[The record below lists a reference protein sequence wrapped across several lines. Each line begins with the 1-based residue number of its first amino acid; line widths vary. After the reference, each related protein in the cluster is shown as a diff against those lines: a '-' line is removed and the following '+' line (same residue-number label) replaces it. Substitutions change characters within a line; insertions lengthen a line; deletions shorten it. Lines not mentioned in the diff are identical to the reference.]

1 MTIVVVNLSGEILTV
16 ANTFYMMSNFWRT
29 FPGQSLKEANTFF
42 ILRVRSVKETETV
55 HMMSNLL

>member
-16 ANTFYMMSNFWRT
+16 ANTFYMISNFLRT

-42 ILRVRSVKETETV
+42 ILRVRSVKETKTV